1 MEEAEG
7 KRSGQIEMTPS
18 AGLGDRLDLDAGG
31 EGWYPS
37 GFLVAETESSF
48 LVKQSEFC

>member
-1 MEEAEG
+1 
-7 KRSGQIEMTPS
+7 MTPS